1 MQDSRQATLA
11 ASLAIHVRP
20 ENGGGQEE
28 ECSKLQ
34 AEASGTVPSSS
45 ELEGCA
51 VREGWE
57 YIRDGMSHFGRLAR
71 WCLIGD
77 L

>member
-34 AEASGTVPSSS
+34 AEASGTVPIKLRCAG
-45 ELEGCA
+45 LETP
-51 VREGWE
+51 V
-57 YIRDGMSHFGRLAR
+57 M
-71 WCLIGD
+71 
-77 L
+77 